1 MITTRRGFAAQC
13 AALAGA
19 AAWTEP
25 NPAIRKA
32 MQAVKAAIP
41 KAQADPERPVYHFRP
56 PAQWNND
63 PNGTIFYR
71 GWHHLFYQHNPYEA
85 KWGHMHWG
93 HARSRDL
100 VNWEHLPIALW
111 PSLEK
116 GEEHVFSGGAITGPE
131 GRPVLF
137 YTSIGQRDPEQWLAL
152 PTGDDL
158 ITWEKHLGNPVVTLK
173 HHGALK
179 VDSWR
184 DPFLFREAGRTFM
197 VTGGNLDP
205 RGGYAAVQLY
215 EAQDR
220 RLSEWKHLGPIF
232 RHPDRS
238 VRNIE
243 CPNLFKLS
251 GKWVLLIS
259 PHRPV
264 EYFVGDLD
272 LARNRF
278 VPETQGVLDPGDD
291 YASNM
296 SFDDRGQAI
305 LWLWARTNTA
315 PEKGWNSAMALPRVL
330 SIGEDGHLR
339 QNPVPAL
346 ATLRSAE
353 TSMANL
359 LLENTSLPLPD
370 KAAGDCLEL
379 DLTFQIT
386 TARSVGLRVRCSADG
401 KRGTEIAFEPGSG
414 MLAVDNRKG
423 YAARDKKV
431 RLRVFLDKRLMEVY
445 ANDGACATLIALAAQ
460 PADRGVELFART
472 GAAAVTS
479 LRAWTMKPASFS
491 LERF

>member
-1 MITTRRGFAAQC
+1 MSAGALGAGFWKPGFARGAQS
-13 AALAGA
+13 
-19 AAWTEP
+19 
-25 NPAIRKA
+25 NPAIAKA
-32 MQAVKAAIP
+32 IEAVKAAIP
-41 KAQADPERPVYHFRP
+41 KAQADPDRPVYHFRP

-111 PSLEK
+111 PSLER
-116 GEEHVFSGGAITGPE
+116 GEEHVYSGGAIAGPD

-152 PTGDDL
+152 PTDDDL
-158 ITWEKHLGNPVVTLK
+158 ITWEKYPGNPVVSLK

-197 VTGGNLDP
+197 VTGGNLGQ

-220 RLSEWKHLGPIF
+220 QLTQWKHLGPIF

-243 CPNLFKLS
+243 CPNFFKLN

-264 EYFVGDLD
+264 EYFVGDFD

-291 YASNM
+291 YASNV
-296 SFDDRGQAI
+296 SFDDRGQCI
-305 LWLWARTNTA
+305 LWLWARTNTP

-330 SIGEDGHLR
+330 TIGEDGHLR
-339 QNPVPAL
+339 QTPVPAL
-346 ATLRSAE
+346 ATLRGPES
-353 TSMANL
+353 SMANL
-359 LLENTSLPLPD
+359 LLEKKTVPLGE
-370 KAAGDCLEL
+370 KASGDCLEL
-379 DLTFQIT
+379 DVTFEIT
-386 TARSVGLRVRCSADG
+386 TARSVGLRVRCSSDG
-401 KRGTEIAFEPGSG
+401 KRATEIAFEPGSG
-414 MLAVDNRKG
+414 MLTVESRKG
-423 YAARDKKV
+423 YVGRDKKLH
-431 RLRVFLDKRLMEVY
+431 LRVFLDKRLMEVY
-445 ANDGACATLIALAAQ
+445 ANDGAGAMLIALAGE
-460 PADRGVELFART
+460 PADQGLELLARNGT
-472 GAAAVTS
+472 ATLRS
-479 LRAWTMKPASFS
+479 LQAWNMKPATFS
-491 LERF
+491 LEHF